1 MPVQFHGLVN
11 VNSSS
16 GAYVP
21 LSATS
26 VPNRRL
32 YVQPNA
38 DCTFSSVLAGTNAIR
53 LASGVAARYDFGVT
67 DLATVFVRSNSASST
82 TVSVWSFDPGES

>member
-1 MPVQFHGLVN
+1 MPVQFHGLITAN
-11 VNSSS
+11 ASS

-53 LASGVAARYDFGVT
+53 LASGVAGRYDFGVT
-67 DLATVFVRSNSASST
+67 DLANVFVRSNGSAT